1 MIRRGLLWILGV
13 VIGAGVLPGCVLPL
27 RHARKN
33 DCVAPPPSDHFSSAA
48 RAPSQS
54 GDSPNPG
61 RQNTGPEILVPVKP
75 KVIERQEPTSVPPR
89 VPGAAPSTDPEP
101 QTEPPAPTPPRP
113 TSMSPLR
120 TAEDRPGPFSKDQP
134 ELPEL
139 SPPVTTQVNKPVS
152 EKNDPLQGALQCILE
167 NRPHEALNH
176 LKNYDATT
184 QDFFQRLLPALA
196 QVAQKPLE
204 KMNPEEVAVIHEQ
217 IDGLLHTLLPRAEL
231 VIHKMCFCE
240 SVKAFG
246 VYRPLPEGHVFQAGC
261 PHRPGDLVQVYV
273 ELRNICSECRD
284 KYHETRLSSYVEVR
298 DPRDPKGPAL
308 WKHRFDDSKQPLRS
322 LARLHD
328 YYNNYTFFVPHIPPG
343 SYILTIQVT
352 DQTREGEPRVARKAI
367 DFKVAAGARE

>member
-13 VIGAGVLPGCVLPL
+13 VVGAGVLPGCVLPL
-27 RHARKN
+27 RHAKKN
-33 DCVAPPPSDHFSSAA
+33 DCVTQPANDHLLSAA
-48 RAPSQS
+48 RAPLQS
-54 GDSPNPG
+54 ADSCNPG
-61 RQNTGPEILVPVKP
+61 HQGIPSEILVPVNP
-75 KVIERQEPTSVPPR
+75 KVTEKPEPSPALPQDPIEK
-89 VPGAAPSTDPEP
+89 PSTEPEQ
-101 QTEPPAPTPPRP
+101 QTEPPQPPQP
-113 TSMSPLR
+113 ASISPPH
-120 TAEDRPGPFSKDQP
+120 ASEDGPGQLSNDQP
-134 ELPEL
+134 EFSPGL
-139 SPPVTTQVNKPVS
+139 SPPVTTQVSKSIP
-152 EKNDPLQGALQCILE
+152 EKSDPLQGALQCILE

-176 LKNYDATT
+176 LKSYDAMT

-204 KMNPEEVAVIHEQ
+204 KMNPEEIAVIQEQ
-217 IDGLLHTLLPRAEL
+217 LDILVHTLLPRAEL

-273 ELRNICSECRD
+273 ELRNICSECHE

-343 SYILTIQVT
+343 SYVLTIQVT
-352 DQTREGEPRVARKAI
+352 DQTRQGEPRVARKSI
-367 DFKVAAGARE
+367 EFKVASGRE